1 MFGIERKAWPWLA
14 GALLLAAIG
23 NVPAIGLAMGV
34 CLALILGNPA
44 KASTAKASKLFL
56 QIAVGLLG
64 FKLEFG
70 VVMKVGLES
79 AWVTLICLSLVIG
92 LGLLLGRLF
101 SVNRNL
107 SLLISGGTA
116 ICGGSAIAALAPA
129 IGASQADVAVAMAV
143 VFILNGVALFV
154 FPLIGHALDMTQTSF
169 GLWSALAIHDTSSV
183 VGAGAAYGAQALAIG
198 TTVKLT
204 RALWIVPVAFVAAK
218 LCKSDKTAKIPP
230 FIFAFAGASAL
241 ATLLPSGEVVWS
253 ALGSLGGR
261 LMTAT
266 LFLVGA
272 CLTIEDVK
280 LAGVRPLLKATLL
293 WLLVSCATLL
303 AIRTG
308 WITL

>member
-1 MFGIERKAWPWLA
+1 MK
-14 GALLLAAIG
+14 IG
-23 NVPAIGLAMGV
+23 Y
-34 CLALILGNPA
+34 
-44 KASTAKASKLFL
+44 
-56 QIAVGLLG
+56 
-64 FKLEFG
+64 
-70 VVMKVGLES
+70 ES
-79 AWVTLICLSLVIG
+79 AGMTLICLSLAIG

-143 VFILNGVALFV
+143 VFILNGVALFI
-154 FPLIGHALDMTQTSF
+154 FPLVGHALDMSQTSF

-218 LCKSDKTAKIPP
+218 LYKTDKAAKIPP
-230 FIFAFAGASAL
+230 FIIAFAGASVL
-241 ATLLPSGEVVWS
+241 ATLIPSGEALWG
-253 ALGSLGGR
+253 ALGGLGGR

-272 CLTIEDVK
+272 CLTMEDVK
-280 LAGVRPLLKATLL
+280 LAGARPLLKAILL
-293 WLLVSCATLL
+293 WLIVSCATLA
-303 AIRTG
+303 AIITG
-308 WITL
+308 LISL